1 MLGDIIG
8 DRPGLDD
15 IKDDLGKL
23 STLDFVDSGVARLLV
38 VDFTEFIKSS
48 LNGDSVVEFTGMEMF
63 PSDELR
69 CLKRGEL
76 GINSSF
82 PALTFVMGV
91 EVECTTD
98 SLTLG
103 LVS

>member
-1 MLGDIIG
+1 MG

-23 STLDFVDSGVARLLV
+23 SMMDLMDSGVARLLV
-38 VDFTEFIKSS
+38 VDLTEFIKSS
-48 LNGDSVVEFTGMEMF
+48 LNGDSALEFTAVETF

-69 CLKRGEL
+69 CFKRGEL

-82 PALTFVMGV
+82 PVLTFVMGV
-91 EVECTTD
+91 EVEVTSD